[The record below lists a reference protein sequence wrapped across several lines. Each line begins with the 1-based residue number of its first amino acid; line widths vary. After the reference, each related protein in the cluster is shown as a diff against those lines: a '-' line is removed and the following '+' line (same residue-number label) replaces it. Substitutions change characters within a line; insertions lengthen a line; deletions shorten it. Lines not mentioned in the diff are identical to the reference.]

1 MTPSPTPAARV
12 HLMLLATI
20 VLWGSSMPL
29 VKWLT
34 GTFDPLLLAAVRML
48 AASAALALLLRRQ
61 GSWARLDRGQWRQLL
76 RGGVLMVYLNQL
88 LFVAGIARSTA
99 TNAALITAM
108 NPLAASF
115 LALWFLREPL
125 SGRRIVGVL
134 LGLVGVAVLILLRP
148 GADLAHGGVGDLMIV
163 GAIRV
168 FAAGA
173 LLVQRL
179 AVRLDAL
186 TISFAVHAIGAA
198 CLLLQC
204 GLQAAW
210 QGQWP
215 RASSSSLAWTVLLLS
230 GAISTGLGNLLWNR
244 SIGIVGMARAS
255 VWVYWLPLFSV
266 SLSVVFLGEPLTP
279 WHVLGLSLVLAGTWL
294 GSQRARKEPVPV
306 LPSVIE

>member
-1 MTPSPTPAARV
+1 
-12 HLMLLATI
+12 MLLAT
-20 VLWGSSMPL
+20 VLLWGSSMPL
-29 VKWLT
+29 IKWLT
-34 GTFDPLLLAAVRML
+34 GSFDSLLLAALRM
-48 AASAALALLLRRQ
+48 AAAAFALALLLRRQ
-61 GSWARLDRGQWRQLL
+61 GALPRLDRGQWKQLFL
-76 RGGVLMVYLNQL
+76 CGVLMVCLNQE

-134 LGLVGVAVLILLRP
+134 LGLCGVAVVILLRP

-163 GAIRV
+163 GAILV
-168 FAAGA
+168 FALGA
-173 LLVQRL
+173 MLVQRL

-186 TISFAVHAIGAA
+186 TISFAVHAIGASL
-198 CLLLQC
+198 LLLQC

-215 RASSSSLAWTVLLLS
+215 KASGSPLAWAVLLLS

-244 SIGIVGMARAS
+244 AIGIVGMARAS
-255 VWVYWLPLFSV
+255 VWIYWLPLFSV
-266 SLSVVFLGEPLTP
+266 TLSVIFLGEPLTP
-279 WHVLGLSLVLAGTWL
+279 WHVLGLLLVLAGTWL
-294 GSQRARKEPVPV
+294 GSQRARKQPAAVI
-306 LPSVIE
+306 PSPID

>member
-1 MTPSPTPAARV
+1 
-12 HLMLLATI
+12 
-20 VLWGSSMPL
+20 MPL

-34 GTFDPLLLAAVRML
+34 GSFDSLLLAALRML
-48 AASAALALLLRRQ
+48 AAAVALAMLLRRQ
-61 GSWARLDRGQWRQLL
+61 GGMPRLDRGQWRQLIL
-76 RGGVLMVYLNQL
+76 CGVLMVYLNQE

-125 SGRRIVGVL
+125 SGRRIMGVL
-134 LGLVGVAVLILLRP
+134 LGLCGVAVVILMRP

-163 GAIRV
+163 GAILV
-168 FAAGA
+168 FATGA
-173 LLVQRL
+173 MLVQRL

-198 CLLLQC
+198 CLLVQC
-204 GLQAAW
+204 ALQAAW

-215 RASSSSLAWTVLLLS
+215 RASSSGLAWAVLLIS

-244 SIGIVGMARAS
+244 AIGIVGMARAS
-255 VWVYWLPLFSV
+255 VWIYWLPLFSV
-266 SLSVVFLGEPLTP
+266 SLSVIFLGEPLTP
-279 WHVLGLSLVLAGTWL
+279 WHVLGLLLVLAGTWL
-294 GSQRARKEPVPV
+294 GSRRTPRGEGSSQLSSV
-306 LPSVIE
+306 LPSHID